1 MDYMKFVDYHRSES
15 ADITV
20 ACIPNSK
27 ERAKDFGLMK
37 IDSKKRIVVC
47 GGVMGEGQRRGGQDL
62 GEGKGEGDQTNM
74 MMVDFSH
81 SVLSWSLCASFCR
94 TSLRSPRP
102 RRR

>member
-1 MDYMKFVDYHRSES
+1 M
-15 ADITV
+15 
-20 ACIPNSK
+20 
-27 ERAKDFGLMK
+27 
-37 IDSKKRIVVC
+37 VVH
-47 GGVMGEGQRRGGQDL
+47 GGAMGDGQRRGGQDL
-62 GEGKGEGDQTNM
+62 GEGEGEVDQTNM